1 MTRSVVVLVV
11 LGMVSTLAAG
21 RFMAQ
26 EARPTTS
33 VRVEPSE
40 TTLKEHVVKLQ
51 ERTQRAEEQIDRLT
65 NHTERLE
72 STLKKSEMAVAA
84 LSRQVKTL
92 TEAQERLA
100 RSIAVDPSGAVRITG
115 NLRLDN
121 NVLEDATVVN
131 CDAEGISGARRQCTC
146 PAGLI
151 VTGIELRPIATS
163 AYPGP
168 STYNTALVCS
178 RL

>member
-1 MTRSVVVLVV
+1 MTRSVVVLGVV
-11 LGMVSTLAAG
+11 ATLAAG

-26 EARPTTS
+26 EARPATS
-33 VRVEPSE
+33 VRVETSE
-40 TTLKEHVVKLQ
+40 TALKEHVAKLQ
-51 ERTQRAEEQIDRLT
+51 ERTQRAEDRIDRLT
-65 NHTERLE
+65 EDTERLE
-72 STLKKSEMAVAA
+72 STLKKSEAAVAT

-92 TEAQERLA
+92 AEAQERLA
-100 RSIAVDPSGAVRITG
+100 RAISVEPSGAVRITG

-121 NVLEDATVVN
+121 NVLEDTTVVN

-146 PAGLI
+146 PAGSI
-151 VTGIELRPIATS
+151 VTGIELRPLALS

-168 STYNTALVCS
+168 ATYNTALVCS